1 MVIYLLIETQK
12 LALLGDNHYMNGV
25 YLQILNHCPIFLE
38 SKPSMPIEKFVGSVS
53 LSVYEASS
61 LKPVDLR

>member
-25 YLQILNHCPIFLE
+25 HLQILNHCPIFLE
-38 SKPSMPIEKFVGSVS
+38 SKPSMPIEKFVTKY
-53 LSVYEASS
+53 L
-61 LKPVDLR
+61 